1 LDNTETLHRLAQ
13 LMVTRPALAIALLDS
28 LAPDE
33 VPAGIAEVIRCRH
46 GLMAGRIRPSELEAR
61 IMALQL
67 PPDWVIRRDLV
78 RVTAAFILR
87 DFDLAVRLLEPI
99 LPRIGQFPADIIGP
113 AAVIAGRVFAAK
125 GDLTSALV
133 WNYKGLG
140 MLGDQLPAVR
150 ASILN
155 NIACEHAGAGSDIT
169 AAELFHRA
177 LEIYTREEYWPPALL
192 VASNLADIMMED
204 GRHEE
209 AVQFLLGWERA
220 HPEVFALPEAN
231 FFLGVL
237 ALAKVRTGRIKE
249 ARARLGSITVNKTD
263 MDQRFM
269 LLLVGAYID
278 IAENRLEPALGQLL
292 ALRQETHHERGL
304 VAILEPL
311 SDLYAA
317 LGNYK
322 LAYDAAVERREI
334 LARLKKAIRD
344 ISDIEAEAR
353 RRIRIK

>member
-1 LDNTETLHRLAQ
+1 VPVAAP
-13 LMVTRPALAIALLDS
+13 RPALAVELLDTLS
-28 LAPDE
+28 PNT
-33 VPAGIAEVIRCRH
+33 VTAGVAEVIRCRH
-46 GLMAGRIRPSELEAR
+46 GLLSGRIRPTELEPR
-61 IMALQL
+61 LMALEL
-67 PPDWVIRRDLV
+67 TADWAIRRDLV

-87 DFDLAVRLLEPI
+87 DFALAERLLDPI
-99 LPRIGQFPADIIGP
+99 LQRIGQFPADIIGP
-113 AAVIAGRVFAAK
+113 ATVAAGRVFAAK

-140 MLGDQLPAVR
+140 MLGDQLPVVR

-177 LEIYTREEYWPPALL
+177 LEIYTREQYWPPALL
-192 VASNLADIMMED
+192 VASNLADIMMDD

-220 HPEVFALPEAN
+220 HPEVFHLPEAN
-231 FFLGVL
+231 FFLAIM

-249 ARARLGSITVNKTD
+249 AKARLASISVNKTD

-269 LLLVGAYID
+269 LMLVNIYVD
-278 IAENRLEPALGQLL
+278 IAENRLEPALNQLL

-311 SDLYAA
+311 SDVYAA

-322 LAYDAAVERREI
+322 LAYDIAVERREI
-334 LARLKKAIRD
+334 LGRLKKALRD
-344 ISDIEAEAR
+344 ISDIEVEAR
-353 RRIRIK
+353 RRIRIR

>member
-13 LMVTRPALAIALLDS
+13 LMVTRTALAIELLDS

-46 GLMAGRIRPSELEAR
+46 ALMSGRIRPTELEPR
-61 IMALQL
+61 LMALEL

-78 RVTAAFILR
+78 RVTAAFFLR
-87 DFDLAVRLLEPI
+87 DFELAERLLNPI
-99 LPRIGQFPADIIGP
+99 LQRIGQFPADIIGP
-113 AAVIAGRVFAAK
+113 ATVTAGRIFAAK

-140 MLGDQLPAVR
+140 MLGDQLPVVR

-177 LEIYTREEYWPPALL
+177 LEIYTREQYWPPALL
-192 VASNLADIMMED
+192 VASNLADIMMDD

-220 HPEVFALPEAN
+220 HPEVFHLPEAN
-231 FFLGVL
+231 FFLAIM

-249 ARARLGSITVNKTD
+249 AKARLASITVNKTD

-269 LLLVGAYID
+269 LLLVGSYID
-278 IAENRLEPALGQLL
+278 LAENRLEPALNQRL

-311 SDLYAA
+311 SDVYAA

-322 LAYDAAVERREI
+322 LAYDVAVERREI
-334 LARLKKAIRD
+334 LARLKKAIRE
-344 ISDIEAEAR
+344 ISDIEVEAR